1 MNERVRQS
9 TKYAMSQLEQIQITY
24 AAAQDRLLMRL
35 STQDREEFRFWL
47 PRRFVKVLRTHL
59 SKSLSTHARIQV
71 QADPA
76 AKRELLNLEREQAVQ
91 AADFKTPYKAQYK
104 SLPLG
109 DEPLV
114 LTRFRL
120 QPRDN
125 GSIVLTGGPERGDGI
140 DLALNPHLVHSFIAL
155 MDNALKAA
163 DWNLDE
169 DPKPAEQADPTSGSA
184 TIN

>member
-1 MNERVRQS
+1 
-9 TKYAMSQLEQIQITY
+9 MSQLEQIQITY
-24 AAAQDRLLMRL
+24 VASQDRLLMSL
-35 STQDREEFRFWL
+35 STQDSKEFRFWL
-47 PRRFVKVLRTHL
+47 TRRFVKVLRAHL
-59 SKSLSTHARIQV
+59 GESLSTQARIQV

-76 AKRELLNLEREQAVQ
+76 AKRELLNFEREQAVQ
-91 AADFKTPYKAQYK
+91 AADFKTPYKAQDK

-120 QPRDN
+120 QPRND
-125 GSIVLTGGPERGDGI
+125 GSIVLTVGPDRGNGI
-140 DLALNPHLVHSFIAL
+140 DLALNPHLVHSFMAL

-163 DWNLDE
+163 EWNLGE
-169 DPKPAEQADPTSGSA
+169 GPNAAGQADATSGSA

>member
-1 MNERVRQS
+1 
-9 TKYAMSQLEQIQITY
+9 
-24 AAAQDRLLMRL
+24 MRL

-47 PRRFVKVLRTHL
+47 TRRFVKVLRTHL
-59 SKSLSTHARIQV
+59 SKSLSTQARIQV

-76 AKRELLNLEREQAVQ
+76 AKRELLNFEKGQTVQ
-91 AADFKTPYKAQYK
+91 AEDFKTPYKAQDK

-125 GSIVLTGGPERGDGI
+125 GSIVLTVGPERGDGI

>member
-1 MNERVRQS
+1 M
-9 TKYAMSQLEQIQITY
+9 
-24 AAAQDRLLMRL
+24 QD
-35 STQDREEFRFWL
+35 
-47 PRRFVKVLRTHL
+47 
-59 SKSLSTHARIQV
+59 KSL
-71 QADPA
+71 
-76 AKRELLNLEREQAVQ
+76 
-91 AADFKTPYKAQYK
+91 
-104 SLPLG
+104 
-109 DEPLV
+109 PLV

-125 GSIVLTGGPERGDGI
+125 GSIVLTVGPERGDGI

>member
-47 PRRFVKVLRTHL
+47 TRRFVKVLRTHL
-59 SKSLSTHARIQV
+59 SKSLSTQARIQV

-76 AKRELLNLEREQAVQ
+76 AKRELLNFEKGQTVQ
-91 AADFKTPYKAQYK
+91 DK
-104 SLPLG
+104 SL
-109 DEPLV
+109 PLV

-125 GSIVLTGGPERGDGI
+125 GSIVLTVGPERGDGI

>member
-1 MNERVRQS
+1 
-9 TKYAMSQLEQIQITY
+9 
-24 AAAQDRLLMRL
+24 MRL

-47 PRRFVKVLRTHL
+47 TRRFVKVLRTHL
-59 SKSLSTHARIQV
+59 SKSLSTQARIQV

-76 AKRELLNLEREQAVQ
+76 AKRELLNFEKGQTVQ
-91 AADFKTPYKAQYK
+91 AEDFKTPYKAQDK
-104 SLPLG
+104 SL
-109 DEPLV
+109 PLV

-125 GSIVLTGGPERGDGI
+125 GSIVLTVGPERGDGI